1 MDVHDINFHYAKRYL
16 HTFVSR
22 SFYIYKMI
30 TDRDIQTAP
39 IFGVFEAVAFS
50 NSGVAWKIVKYN

>member
-1 MDVHDINFHYAKRYL
+1 
-16 HTFVSR
+16 
-22 SFYIYKMI
+22 MI